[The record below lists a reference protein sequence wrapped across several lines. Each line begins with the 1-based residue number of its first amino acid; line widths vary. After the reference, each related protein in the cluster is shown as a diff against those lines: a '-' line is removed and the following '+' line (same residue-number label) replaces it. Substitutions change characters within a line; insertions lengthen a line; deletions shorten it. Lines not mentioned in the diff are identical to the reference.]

1 VTEPSGFWDNTGKP
15 WLLYSTFPGLF
26 SQLVEGA
33 GNNLVKINIPAELE
47 KSKDAQKSIFGKIG
61 KHFSENRKT
70 TISGLTCAV
79 GELKKEMYIG
89 VDLV

>member
-1 VTEPSGFWDNTGKP
+1 
-15 WLLYSTFPGLF
+15 
-26 SQLVEGA
+26 
-33 GNNLVKINIPAELE
+33 LE

-79 GELKKEMYIG
+79 GELKKEI
-89 VDLV
+89 